1 MKIAPSILASKFVNL
16 KKDIELLERS
26 GADIIHLDIM
36 DGHFVPN
43 ISFGFPIVKAVRSL
57 TSLPLDAHL
66 MIENPEKFIDRFIDS
81 GVDMISVHIE
91 GNYHINRILNTIK
104 KNGVKT
110 GIAVNPGT
118 PIGFLEEVLSIV
130 DFVLVMSVNP
140 GFSGQ
145 KFIDSSIEKI
155 RKLCK
160 IREKGNFNFEIEVDG
175 GLNFEIAKVL
185 KKMGVDIFVFGSFI
199 FKDIEKALDELR
211 KIK

>member
-1 MKIAPSILASKFVNL
+1 MKIAPSILASSFVNL

-26 GADIIHLDIM
+26 GADIVHLDIM

-43 ISFGFPIVKAVRSL
+43 ISFGFPIVKAVRDL

-104 KNGVKT
+104 KNGVKA
-110 GIAVNPGT
+110 GIAINPGT
-118 PIGFLEEVLSIV
+118 PLSFLEEVLSIV

-160 IREKGNFNFEIEVDG
+160 IRKKENFSFEIEVDG

-185 KKMGVDIFVFGSFI
+185 KEMGIDILVFGSFI
-199 FKDIEKALDELR
+199 FKDIEKALEELR

>member
-1 MKIAPSILASKFVNL
+1 MKIAPSILASSFVNL

-26 GADIIHLDIM
+26 GADIVHLDIM

-43 ISFGFPIVKAVRSL
+43 ISFGFPIVKAVRDL

-91 GNYHINRILNTIK
+91 GNYHINKILNTIK
-104 KNGVKT
+104 KNGVKA
-110 GIAVNPGT
+110 GIAINPGT
-118 PIGFLEEVLSIV
+118 PLSFLEEVLSIV

-160 IREKGNFNFEIEVDG
+160 IRKKENFSFEIEVDG

-185 KKMGVDIFVFGSFI
+185 KEMGIDILVFGSFI
-199 FKDIEKALDELR
+199 FKDIEKALEELR

>member
-43 ISFGFPIVKAVRSL
+43 ISFGFPIVKTVRSL

-118 PIGFLEEVLSIV
+118 PLNFLEEVLSIV

-185 KKMGVDIFVFGSFI
+185 KKMGVDILVFGSFI

>member
-16 KKDIELLERS
+16 KRDIELLERS

-118 PIGFLEEVLSIV
+118 PLNFLEEVLSIV